1 MNSLAVDIGNTSISL
16 CLFKDDK
23 LFASKKISQSEFNL
37 KIKFFKKKFFNKK
50 VNKIIISS
58 VVPKCDFIFKE
69 FLATNS
75 LNFYFLKKI
84 RKKIKLKINLEKKMK

>member
-1 MNSLAVDIGNTSISL
+1 MNLIFKKLNSL
-16 CLFKDDK
+16 
-23 LFASKKISQSEFNL
+23 KKN
-37 KIKFFKKKFFNKK
+37 FFNKK

-69 FLATNS
+69 FLAANS

-84 RKKIKLKINLEKKMK
+84 RKKIKLKINLEKDEIGDDRIANIGKRKI